1 MSNIKIPTKEEVKKL
16 LLLMASSPL
25 IRANTIGELLGLKLI
40 DSLLPPIKG
49 EPDWNYDGLKEF
61 FAMYSI
67 SSSDTF
73 SEALEKLQ

>member
-1 MSNIKIPTKEEVKKL
+1 MSNTKKPTKEEVKQL
-16 LLLMASSPL
+16 LALMINSPL
-25 IRANTIGELLGLKLI
+25 VRMNTIGELLGLKLI
-40 DSLLPPIKG
+40 DSLLPPMEG